1 MLDVQV
7 RKRLGD
13 FSIEIEFS
21 TEEAGIVVLFGK
33 SGAGKTTLTG
43 MLAGLVTPDEG
54 RVVCGGRVFFDSS
67 RGINLPPE
75 KRGLGCVFQQRR
87 LFPHM
92 SVKGNLL
99 FAHRFCKRPLD
110 PDFLSRVVELLGI
123 GHLLS
128 RKPNTL
134 SGGEG
139 QRVEIGRALLCR
151 ASLLLMDEPLSSLDD
166 ERKEDLMGYIASI
179 PENFGVP
186 ILYVTHSTHELAR
199 LANSVL
205 EIDAG
210 SVGARRTKEA
220 FLKARGL

>member
-1 MLDVQV
+1 MRVQ
-7 RKRLGD
+7 KCLSD
-13 FSIEIEFS
+13 FSIDIEFS
-21 TEEAGIVVLFGK
+21 IREVGIVVLFGK
-33 SGAGKTTLTG
+33 SGAGKTTLTS

-54 RVVCGGRVFFDSS
+54 HIVCGDRVFFDSS

-92 SVKGNLL
+92 SVKSNLL
-99 FAHRFCKRPLD
+99 FAPRFCRRPFD
-110 PDFLSRVVELLGI
+110 PDFFSRVLELLGI
-123 GHLLS
+123 ERLLS

-139 QRVEIGRALLCR
+139 QRVEIGRALLCH
-151 ASLLLMDEPLSSLDD
+151 ASFLLMDEPLSSLDD

-186 ILYVTHSTHELAR
+186 ILYVTHSTNELSR

-210 SVGARRTKEA
+210 RICARRSREE
-220 FLKARGL
+220 FLKNRSP